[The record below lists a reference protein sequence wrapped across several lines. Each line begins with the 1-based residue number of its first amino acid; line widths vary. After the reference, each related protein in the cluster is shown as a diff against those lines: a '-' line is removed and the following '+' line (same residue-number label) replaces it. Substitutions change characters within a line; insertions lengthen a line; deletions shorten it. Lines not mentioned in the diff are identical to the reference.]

1 MKKTPIH
8 LNIDYIQNNP
18 NLLRSIIKIQS
29 RSRGILLRKRFKTG
43 NNKVF
48 KPVGDNITPNNKKE
62 NQNPKIVLIIFLIFL
77 DWRWIS
83 GVMYSIFTVRWWGE
97 SKNSS
102 NSELWK

>member
-1 MKKTPIH
+1 MHNTSNNIMKKRPIH

-62 NQNPKIVLIIFLIFL
+62 NKNPKIVLIIFLIFL
-77 DWRWIS
+77 D
-83 GVMYSIFTVRWWGE
+83 
-97 SKNSS
+97 
-102 NSELWK
+102 